1 MKLTNKSSAFPF
13 VPFSF
18 SMIAL
23 GLCTL
28 FSVADVSSSRA
39 AEDNK
44 KADPSGTWTWTTPGR
59 NGGADRKMT
68 LKLKVEG
75 DKVAGT
81 LSSPGQ
87 GGEET
92 KSEIENGKVKGDEIS
107 FTVTR
112 EFNGNKRTMKYNGK
126 ITADAIKGKTE
137 FERNGEAQS
146 RDWEAKR
153 ATEAK

>member
-1 MKLTNKSSAFPF
+1 MQLRTKSYACPS

-18 SMIAL
+18 SMIAF

-28 FSVADVSSSRA
+28 FSLADASLSRA

-75 DKVAGT
+75 EKVTGT
-81 LSSPGQ
+81 LSTPGQ
-87 GGEET
+87 DGEEVKT
-92 KSEIENGKVKGDEIS
+92 EIENGKIKGDEIS
-107 FTVTR
+107 F
-112 EFNGNKRTMKYNGK
+112 
-126 ITADAIKGKTE
+126 
-137 FERNGEAQS
+137 S
-146 RDWEAKR
+146 
-153 ATEAK
+153 

>member
-1 MKLTNKSSAFPF
+1 MKLTNKSSACPS
-13 VPFSF
+13 VPVSF

-28 FSVADVSSSRA
+28 FSLADVSSSRA

-75 DKVAGT
+75 EKVTGT

-87 GGEET
+87 DGET
-92 KSEIENGKVKGDEIS
+92 VKNEIEDGKIKGDEIS

-112 EFNGNKRTMKYNGK
+112 EFNGNKRTFKYHGK
-126 ITADAIKGKTE
+126 ISAEAIKGKTE
-137 FERNGEAQS
+137 F
-146 RDWEAKR
+146 
-153 ATEAK
+153 

>member
-1 MKLTNKSSAFPF
+1 
-13 VPFSF
+13 
-18 SMIAL
+18 
-23 GLCTL
+23 
-28 FSVADVSSSRA
+28 
-39 AEDNK
+39 
-44 KADPSGTWTWTTPGR
+44 
-59 NGGADRKMT
+59 
-68 LKLKVEG
+68 
-75 DKVAGT
+75 VAGT

-92 KSEIENGKVKGDEIS
+92 KSEIENGKIKGDEIS
-107 FTVTR
+107 FSVTR

-137 FERNGEAQS
+137 FDRNGEAQS

>member
-1 MKLTNKSSAFPF
+1 MKLKNKSSHSLSIIAF
-13 VPFSF
+13 
-18 SMIAL
+18 AL
-23 GLCTL
+23 ATL
-28 FSVADVSSSRA
+28 FSLADASFSRA

-75 DKVAGT
+75 EKVTGT

-87 GGEET
+87 GGEDV
-92 KSEIENGKVKGDEIS
+92 KSELEDGKIKGDEIT
-107 FTVTR
+107 FAVTR

-126 ITADAIKGKTE
+126 ISADAIKGKTE
-137 FERNGEAQS
+137 FERNGETQS

>member
-1 MKLTNKSSAFPF
+1 MNPKNHYMKLTNKSS
-13 VPFSF
+13 VP
-18 SMIAL
+18 MIAFAL
-23 GLCTL
+23 STL
-28 FSVADVSSSRA
+28 LSLTAVSLSRA
-39 AEDNK
+39 AEDK
-44 KADPSGTWTWTTPGR
+44 KADPSGNWTWTTPGR

-75 DKVAGT
+75 EKVTGT
-81 LSSPGQ
+81 LSFPGQ
-87 GGEET
+87 DGEMV
-92 KSEIENGKVKGDEIS
+92 KSEIENGKIKGDEVS

-137 FERNGEAQS
+137 FERNGETQS

>member
-1 MKLTNKSSAFPF
+1 MSLTKKSS
-13 VPFSF
+13 VSI
-18 SMIAL
+18 IAL
-23 GLCTL
+23 ALTFCGL
-28 FSVADVSSSRA
+28 SSVSSSRA
-39 AEDNK
+39 AEDK

-75 DKVAGT
+75 EKVTGT
-81 LSSPGQ
+81 LSTPGRD
-87 GGEET
+87 GEMV
-92 KSEIENGKVKGDEIS
+92 KSEIEDGKIKGDEVS
-107 FTVTR
+107 FAVTR
-112 EFNGNKRTMKYNGK
+112 EFNGNKRTSKYHGT

-153 ATEAK
+153 STETK

>member
-1 MKLTNKSSAFPF
+1 MKLTNKSASRPS
-13 VPFSF
+13 VPFTF
-18 SMIAL
+18 SMLAL
-23 GLCTL
+23 ALCTL
-28 FSVADVSSSRA
+28 FSLAGVSSSRA
-39 AEDNK
+39 AEDDK
-44 KADPSGTWTWTTPGR
+44 KADPSGTWTWTAPGR

-75 DKVAGT
+75 DKVTGT
-81 LSSPGQ
+81 LSTPGQ

-92 KSEIENGKVKGDEIS
+92 KSEIENGKIKGDEIS

-153 ATEAK
+153 ATETK